1 MISNATGRKYYIHQD
16 STCSTPNVVYKTY
29 SEKCKNQGAGSTISW
44 KLRLRYYNS
53 YIKNNVRFCQIATH
67 FIDECCD
74 EKIPFNYLAFTSGL
88 TPNQIEDLLLEKEKF
103 WIGTLVTQHQGLNS
117 IRHDWNRYK
126 QTKREK
132 INN

>member
-1 MISNATGRKYYIHQD
+1 METKITNA
-16 STCSTPNVVYKTY
+16 C
-29 SEKCKNQGAGSTISW
+29 
-44 KLRLRYYNS
+44 
-53 YIKNNVRFCQIATH
+53 FCQIATH

-74 EKIPFNYLAFTSGL
+74 EEIPFKYLAFVIIHMINNTSDL
-88 TPNQIEDLLLEKEKF
+88 TRNQIEDLLLEKEKF

-117 IRHDWNRYK
+117 TRDWNRSK